1 MFSALFRRDDSGD
14 EAPRSYD
21 VEAPR
26 SRGSR
31 SRGSRSRS
39 RSPSSE
45 AEAGFEAR
53 ALYSFEAESE
63 AELSFAPGELL
74 RVYPH
79 VLCEPGWWMGGL
91 RGRRGLVP
99 CSYLQPLAPHGASNA
114 SSGSVERCCS
124 PVTSQRASPRALAH
138 EHPHERGRR
147 AQAGSHPV
155 GGDLGRALGCSA
167 AASPD
172 PRSVRTDQVKALEY
186 GTAALLPRHP
196 AVPPLPPPPPQPAW
210 ARAWPR
216 PHSAP
221 PHSLEGGAR
230 GGVVG
235 LLRSRAAHA
244 QASIADAASRERSS
258 DRAYDDP
265 WAPPRPEQL
274 QPMSQ
279 RPSPAT
285 EPAASRARPRTL
297 TPLPHTFAAAANAPT
312 LHGHGD
318 PPYQARRP
326 PAPHEQRDGRASEAA
341 ARAQAQQQSSA
352 EGASSRGRC
361 AQLRALPQLS
371 APAGAAPAQKGNAQ
385 EGHEHAQRLALEVSS
400 RVSVHQ
406 LRCEQ
411 WHVLYDFEPEESDEV
426 GPARSRARARLVRS
440 CSSARRVA
448 GCADRGRRRDRVR
461 GRGHARRFP
470 PRRLPPRPLRSATPV
485 IPARTHAPRSGS
497 ADGWLFVCTPGVG
510 AGLAPSAFLIPV

>member
-1 MFSALFRRDDSGD
+1 
-14 EAPRSYD
+14 
-21 VEAPR
+21 
-26 SRGSR
+26 
-31 SRGSRSRS
+31 
-39 RSPSSE
+39 
-45 AEAGFEAR
+45 
-53 ALYSFEAESE
+53 
-63 AELSFAPGELL
+63 
-74 RVYPH
+74 
-79 VLCEPGWWMGGL
+79 MGGL

-186 GTAALLPRHP
+186 GTAALLPRHA

-274 QPMSQ
+274 KPMSQ

-297 TPLPHTFAAAANAPT
+297 TPLPHTRRGRQRPNPARARRSALPGPAATGAARAARRA
-312 LHGHGD
+312 GERGGAR
-318 PPYQARRP
+318 ARRP
-326 PAPHEQRDGRASEAA
+326 NSKALRK
-341 ARAQAQQQSSA
+341 ARARAVA
-352 EGASSRGRC
+352 AHSRGRC
-361 AQLRALPQLS
+361 RSCAS

-385 EGHEHAQRLALEVSS
+385 KGHEHAQRLALEVSS

-411 WHVLYDFEPEESDEV
+411 WHVLYDFEGEESDEV

-470 PRRLPPRPLRSATPV
+470 PRRLPSPPPAFRHARHSGTHSRSSLWFGRWVALRLHPG
-485 IPARTHAPRSGS
+485 RGRRPRSE
-497 ADGWLFVCTPGVG
+497 CIPHT
-510 AGLAPSAFLIPV
+510 GLARQD